1 MDSEPMNAPSVPEE
15 APVLINRCH
24 FDEAALRKLYKQ
36 ILKPMVVL
44 QLVAAAVMLGLA
56 LYYTLSYARYLSD
69 NASILVMVILLYA
82 FSGFELWRALRSVDQ
97 TVTRTLRR
105 TEERYGVREYELTL
119 RFGEREVL
127 VENSLSDKTDTLDY
141 VDFGKLKRGEDLIT
155 FRTASRSVCTLDP
168 ARFENGTEADFWRL
182 MNRKCPFAVPKDR
195 RA

>member
-44 QLVAAAVMLGLA
+44 QLVTAAVMLGLA

-69 NASILVMVILLYA
+69 NTSILVMVILLYA

-105 TEERYGVREYELTL
+105 TEERYGVR
-119 RFGEREVL
+119 
-127 VENSLSDKTDTLDY
+127 
-141 VDFGKLKRGEDLIT
+141 
-155 FRTASRSVCTLDP
+155 
-168 ARFENGTEADFWRL
+168 
-182 MNRKCPFAVPKDR
+182 
-195 RA
+195 